1 MWMWG
6 YQKATKQ
13 QEGSFECPWVFG
25 GQGMQLK
32 LIAQQIAPHLQ
43 GSGIAEQYDIA
54 FVILVESQYYRMR
67 ILIVLYNMSKIVATW
82 T

>member
-1 MWMWG
+1 
-6 YQKATKQ
+6 
-13 QEGSFECPWVFG
+13 
-25 GQGMQLK
+25 MQLK

-67 ILIVLYNMSKIVATW
+67 ILIVLYNMSKIVAT
-82 T
+82 